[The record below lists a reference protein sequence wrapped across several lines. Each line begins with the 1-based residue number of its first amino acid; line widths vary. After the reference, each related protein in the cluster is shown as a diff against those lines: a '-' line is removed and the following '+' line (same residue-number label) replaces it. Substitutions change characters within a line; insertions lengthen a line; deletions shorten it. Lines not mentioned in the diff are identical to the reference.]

1 MCNILT
7 GYINPEGWREDFF
20 QVCREFNRPYEI
32 ETDDILAPLQREK
45 VVPFRLTKEFCDC
58 CTAIGGGSADE
69 PELAEHIRFFRALQ
83 RCPKLRFI
91 EIFNH
96 FYSEQSDRELRAEK
110 EIPLHKTH
118 IDQLTPVMLAELP
131 EDTVLRILL
140 YRKSW

>member
-1 MCNILT
+1 MCKILT
-7 GYINPEGWREDFF
+7 AYINPEGWREDFF

-96 FYSEQSDRELRAEK
+96 FYSVQSDQQLRAEK
-110 EIPLHKTH
+110 
-118 IDQLTPVMLAELP
+118 
-131 EDTVLRILL
+131 DTVLRILL

>member
-1 MCNILT
+1 MAPYCRRKCPVLDIFRKILHNK
-7 GYINPEGWREDFF
+7 GIGNKLGAW
-20 QVCREFNRPYEI
+20 
-32 ETDDILAPLQREK
+32 
-45 VVPFRLTKEFCDC
+45 
-58 CTAIGGGSADE
+58 TAFLSADE

-96 FYSEQSDRELRAEK
+96 FYSVQSDQQLRAEK
-110 EIPLHKTH
+110 EIPLRKTH

>member
-20 QVCREFNRPYEI
+20 QVCREFNRPCGI
-32 ETDDILAPLQREK
+32 
-45 VVPFRLTKEFCDC
+45 
-58 CTAIGGGSADE
+58 GSADE

-96 FYSEQSDRELRAEK
+96 FYSVQSDRQLRAER
-110 EIPLHKTH
+110 EIPLRKAH
-118 IDQLTPVMLAELP
+118 IDQLTPAMLAELP